1 MTRALTKD
9 QIRKLHETVARLK
22 AAHVVAARRSS
33 AAFTSYVM
41 RDESGQQLKL
51 ADFHHEW
58 HKLLALHEQLI
69 IWGSA
74 EIGKCEAAG
83 ARIALADGRH
93 ERIERLCGQ
102 RVRIQLLDPH
112 GMNLRTAD
120 AAVSDNGLRRV
131 HHIRLKSGR
140 RLTLTDEHPLY
151 TPSGWRKARE
161 LRVGGFVAAARQG
174 AEPAEPGALTGDEA
188 ELLGIRA
195 SGKGVPEEVFQAS
208 NEAVKRFLAG
218 YLVFDV
224 DLHEKHLFGRTAPSE
239 EAALDVQL
247 LLLRFGIASV
257 VQGRRLTSLPR
268 NSEPVFWDEI
278 VEVSTEENV
287 QTYAVAVFDSAHCY
301 LSSGVISH
309 NTIQLISY
317 VAWKIGMDPSIRVV
331 IASKTKEKAAQILGA
346 IVNVMSSA
354 AYREVFP
361 HVVIIGSNAHTLR
374 VLGYDGKNPTVQAY
388 QFKAPI
394 VGNRVDLL
402 IFDDILDRSNT
413 RNEQTRDEWHQ
424 FYKDTYISRLT
435 RRGQVVFIS
444 NAWHPRDL
452 MHRLQEEGGWVT
464 KRYPIW
470 TEVDG
475 KMVPLWPEQWPVE
488 RILKVREKFGKDR
501 VFWDRNYECVA
512 LDDASVT
519 WKREWV
525 DEAER
530 CGLGL
535 PWPINLSAAHGETFR
550 QIVIGVDLATKRPSS
565 RRKTDESILC
575 VVGQL
580 HNGRKRLL
588 HIRSGRWHGPE
599 IVSEIR
605 EMRRRFHPA
614 IPWVESNAAQIYIVD
629 YCKEPGKQSQSSGW
643 IGMEG
648 LEDLLPQQSNEDPI
662 PVRSFDTTA
671 QNKYDSRFGVEAL
684 GTELSCGI
692 WLFPNVPGVEQPAE
706 YLKLIDEMM
715 AYDPTGHVGDRL
727 MAMWIANEGL
737 RLGGGSIEVV
747 PGANARGR

>member
-9 QIRKLHETVARLK
+9 QIRKLYETVAQLK

-33 AAFTSYVM
+33 AAFTSYAM
-41 RDESGQQLKL
+41 RDEAGQPLKL

-58 HKLLALHEQLI
+58 HKLLALHDQLI

-74 EIGKCEAAG
+74 EIGK
-83 ARIALADGRH
+83 
-93 ERIERLCGQ
+93 
-102 RVRIQLLDPH
+102 
-112 GMNLRTAD
+112 
-120 AAVSDNGLRRV
+120 
-131 HHIRLKSGR
+131 
-140 RLTLTDEHPLY
+140 
-151 TPSGWRKARE
+151 
-161 LRVGGFVAAARQG
+161 
-174 AEPAEPGALTGDEA
+174 
-188 ELLGIRA
+188 
-195 SGKGVPEEVFQAS
+195 
-208 NEAVKRFLAG
+208 
-218 YLVFDV
+218 
-224 DLHEKHLFGRTAPSE
+224 
-239 EAALDVQL
+239 
-247 LLLRFGIASV
+247 
-257 VQGRRLTSLPR
+257 
-268 NSEPVFWDEI
+268 
-278 VEVSTEENV
+278 
-287 QTYAVAVFDSAHCY
+287 
-301 LSSGVISH
+301 
-309 NTIQLISY
+309 TIQLISY

-331 IASKTKEKAAQILGA
+331 IASKTKVKAAQILGA

-452 MHRLQEEGGWVT
+452 MHRLQEEQGWVT

-470 TEVDG
+470 SEVDG
-475 KMVPLWPEQWPVE
+475 KMVPLWPEQWPLE

-512 LDDASVT
+512 IDDASVT

-535 PWPINLSAAHGETFR
+535 PWPINLAAAHGETFR
-550 QIVIGVDLATKRPSS
+550 QIVIGVDLATKRPGS

-588 HIRSGRWHGPE
+588 QIRSGRWHGPE

-648 LEDLLPQQSNEDPI
+648 LEDLLPQQPNEDPI
-662 PVRSFDTTA
+662 PVRSFDTSA
-671 QNKYDSRFGVEAL
+671 QNKYDPRFGVEAL
-684 GTELSCGI
+684 GTEMSCGI
-692 WLFPNVPGVEQPAE
+692 WLFPNAPGVEQPAE

-727 MAMWIANEGL
+727 MALWIANEGL

>member
-9 QIRKLHETVARLK
+9 QIRKLHETVAQLK

-41 RDESGQQLKL
+41 RDESGQPLKL

-58 HKLLALHEQLI
+58 HKLLALYDQLI

-74 EIGKCEAAG
+74 EIGK
-83 ARIALADGRH
+83 
-93 ERIERLCGQ
+93 
-102 RVRIQLLDPH
+102 
-112 GMNLRTAD
+112 
-120 AAVSDNGLRRV
+120 
-131 HHIRLKSGR
+131 
-140 RLTLTDEHPLY
+140 
-151 TPSGWRKARE
+151 
-161 LRVGGFVAAARQG
+161 
-174 AEPAEPGALTGDEA
+174 
-188 ELLGIRA
+188 
-195 SGKGVPEEVFQAS
+195 
-208 NEAVKRFLAG
+208 
-218 YLVFDV
+218 
-224 DLHEKHLFGRTAPSE
+224 
-239 EAALDVQL
+239 
-247 LLLRFGIASV
+247 
-257 VQGRRLTSLPR
+257 
-268 NSEPVFWDEI
+268 
-278 VEVSTEENV
+278 
-287 QTYAVAVFDSAHCY
+287 
-301 LSSGVISH
+301 
-309 NTIQLISY
+309 TIQLISY

-470 TEVDG
+470 AEVGG

-614 IPWVESNAAQIYIVD
+614 IPWVESNGAQAYIVD

-648 LEDLLPQQSNEDPI
+648 LEDLLPQQSTEDPV